1 MFSGVC
7 RCLAQA
13 RGGTK
18 SRFSQPRGYSTV
30 GSAIRSQRI
39 GCGGARP
46 PCARNVCWQ
55 KHSDAA
61 THKGVSPKWGE
72 ARSPT
77 ARCLWHRTSE
87 AEVGGP
93 FRGVGGI
100 SLSAARR
107 QIAWGYS
114 TVGSAIRSQR
124 IGHEFESRYLHH
136 VAARR
141 LLTQRELAQAVFV
154 YACASRAV
162 ETELLLFPRICA
174 GDLKNKRHRVLFFI
188 KSAS

>member
-1 MFSGVC
+1 MGSGG
-7 RCLAQA
+7 A
-13 RGGTK
+13 K
-18 SRFSQPRGYSTV
+18 SRLLQLRGYSTV

-39 GCGGARP
+39 GCGGVRG
-46 PCARNVCWQ
+46 R
-55 KHSDAA
+55 
-61 THKGVSPKWGE
+61 SPK
-72 ARSPT
+72 
-77 ARCLWHRTSE
+77 LHR
-87 AEVGGP
+87 GDP

-141 LLTQRELAQAVFV
+141 ILKQLEQPRAVFS
-154 YACASRAV
+154 YACVFLRGRDRARSGNFPTMGNFQV
-162 ETELLLFPRICA
+162 RKWSKPHRGFDKKAPAHPFPTNLLPTQNLCGSPEIIPQNSLRDFCGSPET
-174 GDLKNKRHRVLFFI
+174 
-188 KSAS
+188 